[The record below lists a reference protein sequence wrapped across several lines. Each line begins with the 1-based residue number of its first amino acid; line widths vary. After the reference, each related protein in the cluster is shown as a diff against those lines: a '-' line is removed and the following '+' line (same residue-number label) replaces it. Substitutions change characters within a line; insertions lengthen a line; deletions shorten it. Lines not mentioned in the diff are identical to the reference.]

1 VEPVAKPK
9 STKARRNNMEPDM
22 LRLKGFKAET
32 GIKGHAHV
40 ASEKLSEAQ
49 SMQDFMSQILGM
61 LIENLSETTH
71 AWLRHST

>member
-1 VEPVAKPK
+1 
-9 STKARRNNMEPDM
+9 